1 VDGVAESIERWRA
14 QGERVVLAT
23 VVATRRS
30 APRPVGARLAVSER
44 GELAGSVSG
53 GCVEPDLA
61 ERAREIFAS
70 GRAEV
75 VTYGIED
82 ETAWGIGLPCGGEI
96 DVLLAPSDSP
106 LPEAEEDE
114 RALRLTP
121 LEGEDAGRPR
131 LVHSGEDAGTDELIR
146 RGRPGVEERP
156 GGRVFYEPLAPPP
169 RLVIFGAVDLAEAL
183 CRAAAL
189 LGWRSVV
196 VDARPGL
203 ATPERVP
210 SAGELL
216 VAWPDDAIDQL
227 VPDVSTA
234 VVVLTH
240 EERFDVPALAGAL
253 ASDAFYVGALGSRRT
268 QARRRERLKEAGV
281 DEEQLARIAGPAGL
295 DLGAETPAETAL
307 SILAEIVA
315 AASGREG
322 GRLAESD
329 GRIHAERGT

>member
-96 DVLLAPSDSP
+96 DVLLAPSDNP

-210 SAGELL
+210 SAEELL

-253 ASDAFYVGALGSRRT
+253 ASDAFYVGVLGSRRT
-268 QARRRERLKEAGV
+268 QARRRERLQETGV